1 MPNLI
6 KKSWM
11 VSNSLVEVIVVSA
24 TSLHDTRPGQSQAK
38 YSKILVSF
46 SDIFPHFWS
55 FQFFRKAEPIAI
67 KPHGKSEQNQQKN
80 CPR

>member
-1 MPNLI
+1 M
-6 KKSWM
+6 
-11 VSNSLVEVIVVSA
+11 EVIVVSA
-24 TSLHDTRPGQSQAK
+24 TSLHDTRPGQSPAK

-55 FQFFRKAEPIAI
+55 EPKAIEPN
-67 KPHGKSEQNQQKN
+67 GKSEQNQQKN